1 MSVPKVLSL
10 SSMKYSLLI
19 FLIFECTRE
28 TEISSPILT
37 SQDAF
42 LPIYKFDLLSVF
54 RIKKTLL
61 LENSSLWFPELKVSR
76 MIKLSLGF
84 STSIISKIWL
94 LRLIENGNFYL
105 QSSQFTFL
113 YLIITCPF
121 TAFIVLFLSNHSL
134 KHLRWIPPIV
144 PLQWHG
150 LIMGLNST
158 LL

>member
-61 LENSSLWFPELKVSR
+61 LENSSL
-76 MIKLSLGF
+76 
-84 STSIISKIWL
+84 
-94 LRLIENGNFYL
+94 
-105 QSSQFTFL
+105 
-113 YLIITCPF
+113 
-121 TAFIVLFLSNHSL
+121 
-134 KHLRWIPPIV
+134 
-144 PLQWHG
+144 
-150 LIMGLNST
+150 
-158 LL
+158 